1 MNKEKFYK
9 WTIVGLVVS
18 NLFLAVFLFFRS
30 LPPKRFAPDAP
41 KRIIIERLHF
51 DKNQIAQYESLI
63 QEHRKQIRTKDEEIR
78 KLKNELY
85 SLLPVENNSSKKDS
99 LITLM
104 AEKQKDVEYIHY
116 NHFVDIKKL
125 CKPNQ
130 MADYNLLVKEINDI
144 FNRPPKPRK

>member
-1 MNKEKFYK
+1 MNKERFYK

-63 QEHRKQIRTKDEEIR
+63 QEHKKQIRTKDEEIR

-130 MADYNLLVKEINDI
+130 MADYNLLVKEIKDI